1 MAIFEKFESGKGY
14 TIKENPGNRER
25 SIIR

>member
-1 MAIFEKFESGKGY
+1 MAIFEKFKSNKGY